1 MTHKQYSASVSEI
14 GNYADRDAFVSDLSL
29 SSIFWEDADLPA
41 VADQLGM
48 IWDAYHMSIKEMR
61 ATTGLSQIAFAS
73 RFLIPRRT
81 LEDWESAKVSNKC
94 PLYTRMLIADALG
107 LLPERTED

>member
-1 MTHKQYSASVSEI
+1 MTHKQYSASISEI

-29 SSIFWEDADLPA
+29 SSIFGSDADLA
-41 VADQLGM
+41 ETADQLGM
-48 IWDAYHMSIKEMR
+48 IWDAYHMSIKELR
-61 ATTGLSQIAFAS
+61 ATTGLSQVRFS
-73 RFLIPRRT
+73 ERFLIPRRT

-107 LLPERTED
+107 LLPERTDA